1 MWVCACVFVCVCA
14 RVYVCTHTHS
24 HTHIHRVDQR
34 GLSDAEVADWKANT
48 EYKGL
53 SPTDQIV
60 KWFWQV
66 LKILNVVLKILNSV
80 LKIHIFVLRVSLLL
94 IKLGRHTPSESAAIC
109 TVIFLC
115 FNFFYSSSKAGAPHA
130 ERKCFNFAPA
140 RQLHPEVTYIIIF
153 YHYLF

>member
-1 MWVCACVFVCVCA
+1 M
-14 RVYVCTHTHS
+14 YTHTHS

-66 LKILNVVLKILNSV
+66 RVCVRVCACVCVCVRVCVCVCRQIRSSSGFGRHTIVF
-80 LKIHIFVLRVSLLL
+80 KIHLCRALVHEISGALTFSFLRKFPAAHRK
-94 IKLGRHTPSESAAIC
+94 IGRHTPSASAPIC
-109 TVIFLC
+109 TLIF
-115 FNFFYSSSKAGAPHA
+115 
-130 ERKCFNFAPA
+130 
-140 RQLHPEVTYIIIF
+140 
-153 YHYLF
+153 

>member
-1 MWVCACVFVCVCA
+1 MCVCACVRVRVRACVRVCV
-14 RVYVCTHTHS
+14 
-24 HTHIHRVDQR
+24 
-34 GLSDAEVADWKANT
+34 
-48 EYKGL
+48 
-53 SPTDQIV
+53 PTDQIV

-140 RQLHPEVTYIIIF
+140 QQLHPEVTYIIIF